1 MKQRGGVW
9 NSIYEVT
16 HSRLGYLSFAEG
28 WGEEKIFRK
37 LMKTKLYLLLLLFST
52 VVFAQQKQVE
62 TSIDTT
68 KNKIGAEFK
77 LTLKTDVD
85 TLSKVV
91 FPDLKYIGALEV
103 IQSYRIDTV
112 KKGDRYELIKKY
124 GLTQFDSGKYTIPS
138 VKILI
143 NNKPFLSDPVLV
155 EVANVPVDTLKQKMY
170 DIKDIVP
177 AEDTMGN
184 WWKYLLALIVLLG
197 IGALVYWFIK
207 KRQKKAI
214 EEEVYKTPIE
224 KATSLLNTL
233 EKKELWQKGEVKAYY
248 SELTDIARNYIEEA
262 IEIPAME
269 STTSELI
276 VGLRAAS
283 VKKKM
288 TVSQETIENLER
300 VLKQADLVKFA
311 KSKPLDYEITEDRNK
326 IQKAILTL
334 DSSIPVVVELE
345 EDTLLNE
352 AQRQK
357 QIEIQL
363 KKKRNKRIVISVA
376 SVLFL
381 LFATTLFFIVTK
393 GFNYVKD
400 NVIGHPTKELL
411 EGEWVKSTY
420 GNPGVTIETPKVL
433 KRIDLSK
440 SLPKNGLAL
449 VKEMNS
455 FAYGSVLDNF
465 YLMVSTL
472 KYKQDSTA
480 VDLKKSL
487 EVSLQTLETQGAQNM
502 IVKQEDFETQQG
514 ISGIKGYGTFSRI
527 SDVTKTSEKIYY
539 EVLLFGQEG
548 GLQQI
553 MIFHEEGDQ
562 YANKISDRVLNSVE
576 LSQVSR

>member
-1 MKQRGGVW
+1 
-9 NSIYEVT
+9 
-16 HSRLGYLSFAEG
+16 
-28 WGEEKIFRK
+28 
-37 LMKTKLYLLLLLFST
+37 
-52 VVFAQQKQVE
+52 
-62 TSIDTT
+62 
-68 KNKIGAEFK
+68 
-77 LTLKTDVD
+77 
-85 TLSKVV
+85 
-91 FPDLKYIGALEV
+91 
-103 IQSYRIDTV
+103 
-112 KKGDRYELIKKY
+112 
-124 GLTQFDSGKYTIPS
+124 
-138 VKILI
+138 
-143 NNKPFLSDPVLV
+143 
-155 EVANVPVDTLKQKMY
+155 
-170 DIKDIVP
+170 
-177 AEDTMGN
+177 
-184 WWKYLLALIVLLG
+184 
-197 IGALVYWFIK
+197 
-207 KRQKKAI
+207 
-214 EEEVYKTPIE
+214 
-224 KATSLLNTL
+224 
-233 EKKELWQKGEVKAYY
+233 
-248 SELTDIARNYIEEA
+248 
-262 IEIPAME
+262 
-269 STTSELI
+269 
-276 VGLRAAS
+276 
-283 VKKKM
+283 M